1 VDAGRCVNVNLCLG
15 GRGGGAARAIFAAF
29 RARFRVRGLAT
40 VWATA
45 TARVAVDLGAWLW
58 LRGCGYYSSV
68 VVSDTKGIS
77 AVVVTVW
84 VATESANGSIWVP
97 RWVDAM
103 DAVVLLSRF
112 LVLGLHGE
120 DDSGQSQQKQNN
132 LNICQKP
139 QK

>member
-1 VDAGRCVNVNLCLG
+1 MFQV
-15 GRGGGAARAIFAAF
+15 
-29 RARFRVRGLAT
+29 GLIS
-40 VWATA
+40 
-45 TARVAVDLGAWLW
+45 VAVAVAIAGVS
-58 LRGCGYYSSV
+58 SSV
-68 VVSDTKGIS
+68 IVSDTKGIS

-112 LVLGLHGE
+112 LILGLHGE
-120 DDSGQSQQKQNN
+120 DDSSQSQQKQNN
-132 LNICQKP
+132 LNVCQKP